1 MKKSLNANQLKII
14 AMTAMTIDHLASVL
28 WPGYGRQWWL
38 LLIHVIGRLAAPI
51 FWYFIAEGYHYTH
64 DKRKYASRL
73 LLFALVSHF
82 AYNFC
87 FGIPFVPFK
96 TTVFNQTSVIWS
108 LLWGLIALMVM
119 DKETWKDWQKTIVLL
134 IICAVSFCSDWSC
147 IAVMAI
153 VHIGQHRGDF
163 RKQMTGMMLWVAM
176 YAAVYAIFI
185 DPVYG
190 VMQMFTCLTI
200 PLLAQYNGQKG
211 TWKGMKWFFY
221 IYYPLH
227 LVICGIIRV
236 ALHGN
241 IAVIVGG

>member
-1 MKKSLNANQLKII
+1 MRKGLNANQLKII
-14 AMTAMTIDHLASVL
+14 AMGAMTIDHLASVL

-38 LLIHVIGRLAAPI
+38 LLIHIVGRLAAPV

-64 DKRKYASRL
+64 DQKKYASRL
-73 LLFALVSHF
+73 LIFALVSHF

-108 LLWGLIALMVM
+108 LFWGLAALMVM

-163 RKQMTGMMLWVAM
+163 RKQMTGMMLWVSM

-200 PLLAQYNGQKG
+200 PLLARYNGQKG
-211 TWKGMKWFFY
+211 SWKGMKWFFY

-227 LVICGIIRV
+227 LLICGIIRI

-241 IAVIVGG
+241 IAVIIGG